1 MIARR
6 RGRVVGTLGETV
18 AAVLPGAALGTGVRI
33 LPASAPPVGGEI
45 AALEGSQV
53 RILPFGSLAG
63 IAVGDPV
70 ETAPAALALPLGCV
84 LLGRAVDAA
93 GLPLDGGPPIAPG
106 RLRITALGAAPVPVE
121 RQALREAWWT
131 GVAAIDGLLTIGRG
145 ARVGI
150 FGAPGAGKTSLLEAI
165 VGAARGDAVVLA
177 LVGERGRE
185 AAGWL
190 ARLDQRTAI
199 VCATSDRSPSE
210 RIRAA
215 EAAMA
220 QAETLRAGGLHVVL
234 VVDSLARF
242 AGALRER
249 RIALGEAA
257 GRGGYPPGVWSDLA
271 RFVER
276 PGKTAR
282 GSVTLLATVLS
293 DGGDEREPLSDA
305 ARSLLDG
312 HVVLSSELAR
322 AGRFPAIDVLASASR
337 TMAQV
342 VDSEHLRCAAQ
353 IRYALAL
360 LARTADAR
368 ELGLAAADDPAL
380 AAAIAAEP
388 ALESFLHARGP
399 LDPERI
405 RAELRGLAASLRA

>member
-1 MIARR
+1 MIARG
-6 RGRVVGTLGETV
+6 RGRVVGTIGDTV
-18 AAVLPGAALGTGVRI
+18 AAVLPGAALGAGVRI

-45 AALEGSQV
+45 AALEDSRV

-63 IAVGDPV
+63 IAVGDAV
-70 ETAPAALALPLGCV
+70 ETASDALALPLGHA

-93 GLPLDGGPPIAPG
+93 GRPLDGGPPLALG
-106 RLRITALGAAPVPVE
+106 RFRGAAFGAAPVPLE
-121 RQALREAWWT
+121 RKALREVWWT

-165 VGAARGDAVVLA
+165 VAEARGDAVVLA

-185 AAGWL
+185 AAAWL
-190 ARLDQRTAI
+190 GRLDRRTTI
-199 VCATSDRSPSE
+199 VCATSDRSASE

-220 QAETLRAGGLHVVL
+220 QAEILRAGGLHVVL
-234 VVDSLARF
+234 VVDSLARY

-249 RIALGEAA
+249 RTALAETV

-271 RFVER
+271 RFLER
-276 PGKTAR
+276 PGETAR

-312 HVVLSSELAR
+312 HIVLSSELAR
-322 AGRFPAIDVLASASR
+322 AGRFPAIDILASASR
-337 TMAQV
+337 TMANV
-342 VDSEHLRCAAQ
+342 VNSEHLRCAADV
-353 IRYALAL
+353 RAALAR
-360 LARTADAR
+360 LARTEDAR
-368 ELGLAAADDPAL
+368 ELGLAAVDEPAL
-380 AAAIAAEP
+380 AAAIACEP
-388 ALESFLHARGP
+388 ALETFLRSPGP
-399 LDPERI
+399 LGPERM
-405 RAELRGLAASLRA
+405 RAELSLLAASLRP